1 MNRISKFLLLALLCF
16 LFMQLGA
23 SLFSI
28 TMIVSTLTEAPPESL
43 SMIRGDF
50 PYDSSAFWDIFPSV
64 LGSLF
69 LITLVFNWRT
79 TFKKW
84 VIISLGLYMLS
95 AVFAIFVF
103 EPAQSN
109 FLSSGLQEAGLLY
122 HRYDWIL
129 FSLTLLSAIA
139 LIVPIFK
146 QLEIRNK

>member
-1 MNRISKFLLLALLCF
+1 MNSISKFLLLALLCF

-43 SMIRGDF
+43 AMIRGDF
-50 PYDSSAFWDIFPSV
+50 PYDGSAFWDIFPSV

-146 QLEIRNK
+146 QLDIRNK